1 MNYWMD
7 IPTWWFHT
15 CIYRSCC
22 CCNHLFSTRILVAHF
37 TNKLDGCFY
46 TTVVSLSKSL
56 YNHILKEKIN
66 IKNKLLKNG
75 KTTKNHEDLTIYPPV
90 ILTRYIFELREINNE
105 LKMLS
110 SQQILK
116 KKKKINSLDL
126 QEEKVS
132 FVVDLGSVF
141 LEIQTEVLDSQPMP

>member
-1 MNYWMD
+1 
-7 IPTWWFHT
+7 
-15 CIYRSCC
+15 
-22 CCNHLFSTRILVAHF
+22 
-37 TNKLDGCFY
+37 
-46 TTVVSLSKSL
+46 
-56 YNHILKEKIN
+56 
-66 IKNKLLKNG
+66 
-75 KTTKNHEDLTIYPPV
+75 
-90 ILTRYIFELREINNE
+90 
-105 LKMLS
+105 MLS